1 MSRPIVTNALTHGL
15 SLVGD
20 LFVNQGDTILLPEH
34 NWGNYK
40 LVFNTRNGA
49 NLQTYPI
56 FDKDGHYTTDSLVE
70 ALQSYNKDKVI
81 MILNY
86 PNNPTGYT
94 PTHKEVTTI
103 VDAIKALADK
113 GTKVIAVV
121 DDAYYGLFYEDVYT
135 QSLFTALTNLNSN
148 AILPVRLDGATK
160 EFFAWGFRVGFM
172 TFGTSDQTT
181 KEVLEAKVKRSY
193 TKQHF

>member
-1 MSRPIVTNALTHGL
+1 MATKMLRDNPDLSIDNMSRPIVTNALTHGL

-160 EFFAWGFRVGFM
+160 EFFAWGFRV
-172 TFGTSDQTT
+172 D
-181 KEVLEAKVKRSY
+181 L
-193 TKQHF
+193 

>member
-1 MSRPIVTNALTHGL
+1 MLRDNPELSIDNMSLPIVTNALTHGL

-81 MILNY
+81 MILGNEISLICGR
-86 PNNPTGYT
+86 NF
-94 PTHKEVTTI
+94 I
-103 VDAIKALADK
+103 VVESFSGQLS
-113 GTKVIAVV
+113 GTDGCNGILLLETAVGVV
-121 DDAYYGLFYEDVYT
+121 DIIA
-135 QSLFTALTNLNSN
+135 
-148 AILPVRLDGATK
+148 
-160 EFFAWGFRVGFM
+160 
-172 TFGTSDQTT
+172 
-181 KEVLEAKVKRSY
+181 
-193 TKQHF
+193 